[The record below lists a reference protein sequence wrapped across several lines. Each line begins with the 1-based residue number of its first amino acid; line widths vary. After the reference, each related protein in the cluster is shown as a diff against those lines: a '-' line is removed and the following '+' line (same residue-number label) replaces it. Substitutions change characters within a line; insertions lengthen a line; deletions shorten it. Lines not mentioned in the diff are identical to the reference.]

1 MKNKD
6 QSYIEYIAVI
16 ITVLL
21 IIVSIT
27 LIITNYFKKEKI
39 RKYNDYEMLITESTY
54 KYLDNHKDIIEKL
67 KKDYA
72 YINLKVEDL
81 VKDSYL
87 NNDIKNPKTKNVTI
101 IYRRHGVNFHLL
113 HHLMTGTHNKI
124 IKIKI
129 SIFSTRNIHRKPPD
143 KINSR
148 FSQLLQTSLNCNGAT
163 P

>member
-6 QSYIEYIAVI
+6 HSYIEYIAVI
-16 ITVLL
+16 ITALL

-87 NNDIKNPKTKNVTI
+87 NNDIKNPKTK
-101 IYRRHGVNFHLL
+101 
-113 HHLMTGTHNKI
+113 K
-124 IKIKI
+124 
-129 SIFSTRNIHRKPPD
+129 S
-143 KINSR
+143 
-148 FSQLLQTSLNCNGAT
+148 A
-163 P
+163 